1 MMMVMFFVLLLNFG
15 MYVVLSPAQ
24 TRPLI
29 HQYDGIFEP
38 ATFRAN
44 AHPATLGV
52 GSEISGLDSSW
63 TPATS
68 RIHHPC
74 GASMMSMP
82 MPALLLEI
90 SPFLGR
96 PAGILVLMK

>member
-15 MYVVLSPAQ
+15 MYVVLLPAQ

-29 HQYDGIFEP
+29 HQNDGIAEP
-38 ATFRAN
+38 PTIRAH

-63 TPATS
+63 TSAPS
-68 RIHHPC
+68 RVPR
-74 GASMMSMP
+74 A
-82 MPALLLEI
+82 
-90 SPFLGR
+90 
-96 PAGILVLMK
+96 LVLR